1 MTMVVALNLTAPLK
15 QDPASQEALKRL
27 VDNFAT
33 TVQPRIDAVLVSSQL
48 VHYARLLVIDNKYIQ
63 VLTEFDGDPLLYTE
77 FFRQQL
83 PDVFKAVFAL
93 IEGAPSWEEIDSP
106 DAFFRYSTSLNLRSL
121 GEAAPG
127 TPDHG
132 YLFSAFGQA
141 TVRDIQSALGQQ
153 PGGAAQP
160 APEEPTS

>member
-15 QDPASQEALKRL
+15 QDPASRDALKHL

-33 TVQPRIDAVLVSSQL
+33 TVQPRIDAALAGSRL
-48 VHYARLLVIDNKYIQ
+48 VHHARLLVIDNAYIQ
-63 VLTEFDGDPLLYTE
+63 VLTEFDGEPFLYTE

-93 IEGAPSWEEIDSP
+93 IEGAPSWEEIGDDP
-106 DAFFRYSTSLNLRSL
+106 DAFFRYASSLNLRSL
-121 GEAAPG
+121 GGAGPD

-132 YLFSAFGQA
+132 YLFSAYGQA
-141 TVRDIQSALGQQ
+141 TVREIQSALARE

-160 APEEPTS
+160 TSA

>member
-15 QDPASQEALKRL
+15 QDPASQDALKHL
-27 VDNFAT
+27 VDTFTT
-33 TVQPRIDAVLVSSQL
+33 TVQPRIDAVLAGSRL
-48 VHYARLLVIDNKYIQ
+48 VHYARLLVIDNRYIQ
-63 VLTEFDGDPLLYTE
+63 VLTEFDGDPFLYTE

-93 IEGAPSWEEIDSP
+93 IEGAPSWEEIGDDP
-106 DAFFRYSTSLNLRSL
+106 DAFFRYSSSLNLRSL
-121 GEAAPG
+121 GEAAPD

-141 TVRDIQSALGQQ
+141 TVRDIQSALARE
-153 PGGAAQP
+153 PGGVAQP
-160 APEEPTS
+160 PSE